1 MMVPQQW
8 EGVLQDRIRSW
19 EKEMRYQ
26 KLLAELPPKP
36 SPWRQ
41 WTGSGMVWT
50 GQWLMRWGERM
61 AQREC
66 QENLSIAS

>member
-1 MMVPQQW
+1 
-8 EGVLQDRIRSW
+8 
-19 EKEMRYQ
+19 MRYQ